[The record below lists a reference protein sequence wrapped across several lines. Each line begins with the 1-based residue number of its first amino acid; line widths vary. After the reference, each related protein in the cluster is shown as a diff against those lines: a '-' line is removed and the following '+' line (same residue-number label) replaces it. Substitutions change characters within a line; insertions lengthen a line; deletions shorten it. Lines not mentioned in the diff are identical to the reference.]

1 MSQDPATDPAA
12 SGSAPAVALDGLA
25 KRFGR
30 TWALAGVELE
40 VGRGETVAV
49 VGPNGAGKST
59 LLRVLATLLKPTRG
73 RASVLGAD
81 VADDPRTVRERTS
94 FLAPEGLLYG
104 DLTASENL
112 RFAARMHGLGDRRG
126 TAERALSRVGLE
138 GTGDLHVDGFSSG
151 MKRRLALARLLL
163 RPGEVVLLDEPY
175 ASLDAEGIELV
186 DALVEEMGADGRTV
200 LVASHRWGRT
210 LEGAE
215 RVVSLEAGR
224 VAWTGPPS
232 EAAGAAGARAGV
244 SSGRASGS
252 SGRAGG

>member
-1 MSQDPATDPAA
+1 MSQDLATDPVDPR
-12 SGSAPAVALDGLA
+12 SAPAVALDGLA

-40 VGRGETVAV
+40 VARGETVAV

-73 RASVLGAD
+73 RARVLGAD
-81 VADDPRTVRERTS
+81 VTDDPRSVREHTS

-112 RFAARMHGLGDRRG
+112 RFAARMYGLEDRRDI
-126 TAERALSRVGLE
+126 AERALSRVGLE
-138 GTGDLHVDGFSSG
+138 GSGDLRVEGFSSG

-175 ASLDAEGIELV
+175 ASLDAEGVDLV
-186 DALVEEMGADGRTV
+186 DALVEQMGADGRTV
-200 LVASHRWGRT
+200 LVASHRWGRA
-210 LEGAE
+210 LEGAD
-215 RVVSLEAGR
+215 RVMSLEAGR
-224 VAWTGPPS
+224 MTWTGPPS
-232 EAAGAAGARAGV
+232 EAGGASGARAG
-244 SSGRASGS
+244 G
-252 SGRAGG
+252 